1 VRGNATSRARALRR
15 RETDAERLLWRHLRN
30 RHLGGW
36 KFRRQHPIG
45 RFFADFACAERR
57 LVVEVDGGQ
66 HAEGADPDGRRTRAL
81 EGLGWTMLRYWD
93 DEVLTQT
100 DRVLEDIVLW
110 LERAPHPD
118 PLPARGEREPD
129 HRQRR

>member
-1 VRGNATSRARALRR
+1 MRGDATLRARDLRR

-57 LVVEVDGGQ
+57 LVIELDGGQ
-66 HAEGADPDGRRTRAL
+66 HVARANADGRRTRAL
-81 EGLGWTMLRYWD
+81 EELGWKVIRYWD
-93 DEVLTQT
+93 DDVLMRTN
-100 DRVLEDIVLW
+100 RVLEDIVLW
-110 LERAPHPD
+110 LECAPHPD